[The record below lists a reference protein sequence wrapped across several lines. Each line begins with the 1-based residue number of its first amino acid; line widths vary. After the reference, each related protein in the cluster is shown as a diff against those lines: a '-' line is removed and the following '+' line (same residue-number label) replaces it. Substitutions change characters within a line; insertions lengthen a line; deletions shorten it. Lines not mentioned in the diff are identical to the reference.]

1 MSTEE
6 SNSCQLF
13 SFLTLFFSFQI
24 TVDLTELKILL
35 VCLRPEEMKESSL
48 YFLMDLTLK
57 V

>member
-1 MSTEE
+1 MSIEE
-6 SNSCQLF
+6 SNSFQLF

-35 VCLRPEEMKESSL
+35 VVCWPEEMKEGSL
-48 YFLMDLTLK
+48 YFLLDLTLK

>member
-6 SNSCQLF
+6 SNSSQLF

-35 VCLRPEEMKESSL
+35 VCLRPEEVKESSL
-48 YFLMDLTLK
+48 YFLMD
-57 V
+57 